1 MTHYLLFLRVEHVH
15 INNWWAIF
23 CPSVE
28 CVDFIKQT
36 VETQDSCL
44 SYTHIWQLLHVHKP
58 HLALL
63 CMQMTSAL
71 LFWSAV
77 MHVKSIITRAAVRWD
92 FVARQR
98 RMNQVQ
104 LPLQTVDMEQN
115 ISQCFQPVSVFKEQA
130 SHSGGGTV
138 SELPLPQT
146 AAVAGAVGWCFPL
159 APAVRWS
166 PHCVVWPWPAPV
178 WPGSSP
184 LPLGLVSPDPD
195 VTNYGW
201 GVSGELEW
209 VETDVWMEKK
219 LCWISSSVMLL
230 AVLGFRFST

>member
-58 HLALL
+58 HLALV

-115 ISQCFQPVSVFKEQA
+115 ISQFSTGFCVQRAGLSFRRRHCLWAALTANGCCCWSCRMVFSA
-130 SHSGGGTV
+130 
-138 SELPLPQT
+138 
-146 AAVAGAVGWCFPL
+146 C
-159 APAVRWS
+159 
-166 PHCVVWPWPAPV
+166 
-178 WPGSSP
+178 SSSA
-184 LPLGLVSPDPD
+184 LVS
-195 VTNYGW
+195 
-201 GVSGELEW
+201 S
-209 VETDVWMEKK
+209 
-219 LCWISSSVMLL
+219 LCCLTVASSRLT
-230 AVLGFRFST
+230 R